1 MNLFKIN
8 DDYYIITDASKEDVA
23 RAILDTTKKETS
35 LSDDDELLFDPY
47 EYLAELLMKRRFIV
61 WDLYDKEIKE
71 FKL

>member
-8 DDYYIITDASKEDVA
+8 DEYYIITDASKEAVA
-23 RAILDTTKKETS
+23 EAILDTTKKETS

-47 EYLAELLMKRRFIV
+47 EYLVELLMKRRFIV
-61 WDLYDKEIKE
+61 GDYYSEEIKE

>member
-23 RAILDTTKKETS
+23 RAILDTTKKEES

-47 EYLAELLMKRRFIV
+47 EYLAELLVKRGFV
-61 WDLYDKEIKE
+61 GQDFFDEEIKE

>member
-8 DDYYIITDASKEDVA
+8 DEYYIITDASKEAVA

-47 EYLAELLMKRRFIV
+47 EYLVKLLRMRCFET
-61 WDLYDKEIKE
+61 WNYYSEEIKE